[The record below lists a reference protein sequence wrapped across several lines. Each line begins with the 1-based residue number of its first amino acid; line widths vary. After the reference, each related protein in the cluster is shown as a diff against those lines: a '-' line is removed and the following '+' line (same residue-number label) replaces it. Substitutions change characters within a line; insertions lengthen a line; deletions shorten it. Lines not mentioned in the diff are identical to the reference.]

1 MDQEYAE
8 VKETI
13 REKFQLQENSC
24 YQTTGVSQPPAEG
37 IKNEEVTQSK
47 AGTKIRLGV
56 LALASLI
63 ILLIF
68 AVFACFIVAFV
79 EISKIK
85 SEIAHL
91 PSAPTNDSR
100 FSMLNGQYELIQ
112 QMLNISS
119 DNNILKELSRNY
131 SSIAMRF
138 SILNDQYEL
147 IQQILNI
154 SNDTLRELSQNYT
167 ALENITQQL
176 TRVTESGLYP
186 AASCAAIL
194 RFVPSSPS
202 GHYWIRSS
210 NGSAV
215 NVYCDMT
222 RSCGGVTGGWIRAAE
237 LDMTNNST
245 QCPSTLTLRT
255 DSMRRTCGIGLQGR
269 GCSSVTFPTNTIQYT
284 KVCGMIKAY
293 QFGNTDSFGDSNGQR
308 PQNINTYYVDGVS
321 LTHGNPTRQHI
332 WTFAAAVIESAAFAS
347 YNCECTDISSRSSA
361 SRPPAFVGRDYFC
374 DTGPGMDDG
383 SQFVFYGSDPLWD
396 GAGCGPQSTCC
407 SFNSPPWFYK
417 QLPNPTTD
425 DIEMRVCA
433 DEGRDNEDTPIEKV
447 MLYVQ

>member
-1 MDQEYAE
+1 
-8 VKETI
+8 
-13 REKFQLQENSC
+13 
-24 YQTTGVSQPPAEG
+24 
-37 IKNEEVTQSK
+37 
-47 AGTKIRLGV
+47 
-56 LALASLI
+56 
-63 ILLIF
+63 
-68 AVFACFIVAFV
+68 
-79 EISKIK
+79 
-85 SEIAHL
+85 
-91 PSAPTNDSR
+91 
-100 FSMLNGQYELIQ
+100 MLNDQYELIQ
-112 QMLNISS
+112 QMLNIS
-119 DNNILKELSRNY
+119 
-131 SSIAMRF
+131 
-138 SILNDQYEL
+138 
-147 IQQILNI
+147 
-154 SNDTLRELSQNYT
+154 NDTLREQSQNYS
-167 ALENITQQL
+167 ALENITQHL
-176 TRVTESGLYP
+176 THVTESGLYP

-194 RFVPSSPS
+194 RFFPSSPS

-222 RSCGGVTGGWIRAAE
+222 RSCGGVTGGWMRAAE

-269 GCSSVTFPTNTIQYT
+269 GCSSVTFPTDTIQYT

-293 QFGNTDSFGDSNGQR
+293 QFGTTDSFGNSNDQR
-308 PQNINTYYVDGVS
+308 PQNIDTYYVDGVS

-332 WTFAAAVIESAAFAS
+332 WTFAAAVIESAAGARF
-347 YNCECTDISSRSSA
+347 NCECTDISSRNYA

-374 DTGPGMDDG
+374 DTGRDND
-383 SQFVFYGSDPLWD
+383 SQSVFYENDPLWD

>member
-1 MDQEYAE
+1 MNQEYAE
-8 VKETI
+8 VKEII

-24 YQTTGVSQPPAEG
+24 YQTTGASQRPAEG

-47 AGTKIRLGV
+47 ARSKIRLGV
-56 LALASLI
+56 LALGSLI

-68 AVFACFIVAFV
+68 AVFACFIVAFI
-79 EISKIK
+79 EISEIK
-85 SEIAHL
+85 SEIAYL
-91 PSAPTNDSR
+91 PSAPTND
-100 FSMLNGQYELIQ
+100 QYELIIQ
-112 QMLNISS
+112 QMLNISN
-119 DNNILKELSRNY
+119 DNNMLKELSRNY

-138 SILNDQYEL
+138 SMLNDQYEL
-147 IQQILNI
+147 IQQMLNI
-154 SNDTLRELSQNYT
+154 SNDTLRELSQNYS
-167 ALENITQQL
+167 ALENITQHL
-176 TRVTESGLYP
+176 THVTESGLYP

-194 RFVPSSPS
+194 RFIPSSPS

-222 RSCGGVTGGWIRAAE
+222 RSCGGVTGGWIRVAE
-237 LDMTNNST
+237 LDMTNNSM

-269 GCSSVTFPTNTIQYT
+269 DCSSVTFPTDTIQYT

-293 QFGNTDSFGDSNGQR
+293 QFGTTDSFGDSNGQR
-308 PQNINTYYVDGVS
+308 PQNIDTYYVDGVS

-332 WTFAAAVIESAAFAS
+332 WTFAAAVIESAAGARF
-347 YNCECTDISSRSSA
+347 NCECTDISSRYYA

-374 DTGPGMDDG
+374 DTGRDND
-383 SQFVFYGSDPLWD
+383 SQSVFYENDPLWD

-447 MLYVQ
+447 ILYVQ